1 MAFPN
6 TKRGADGKFA
16 KVDPVE
22 EQGRRPDDV
31 PVQQNPNPEEGLGVG
46 GTAIYSGYI
55 EEREKDAELRGTR
68 KYRTYSDCLANVAI
82 VAAGVRAFL
91 NFVADAEW
99 KAEPADPENEQ
110 AVELAQDVETMLHD
124 MDTPL
129 HRAVRRLAMF
139 KFYGFACS
147 EWIAK
152 RRDDGIIAMRDL
164 QARPQVT
171 IERWVLAADGT
182 VEGII
187 QRSPQTSRDI
197 PIPRKKL
204 VYVVDDALN
213 DSPEGLGLFRHITET
228 CKRLRRF
235 QQLEG
240 FGYEGDL
247 RGIPVGRAPIAELE
261 TMIKQKKL
269 TKAKA
274 EELLSGLDSFIR
286 NHIKNP
292 NLGILL
298 DSTPYK
304 QTGEN
309 RTPSSTPQWD
319 IELLDGG
326 TYSLEEVA
334 EAIMRMN
341 REIARILGVEHMLL
355 GENSAGT
362 RSLSSDK
369 VAAFAQLVDG
379 ALKEV
384 RIQMEKDWLGPIWEL
399 NGWDPELKPTL
410 KVESQSFRDP
420 MEIAEVFRSL
430 AAAGVQVDRQDEA
443 VQELM
448 DLMGVSRL
456 KPLEDI
462 DADLVLSAEQ
472 AQENAMQV
480 MEGKAM
486 LSQGDGDDEG
496 SGRPAQN
503 SSGDSRPQEE
513 SARRGN

>member
-6 TKRGADGKFA
+6 TNRGNDGKFA
-16 KVDPVE
+16 KVDPIE
-22 EQGRRPDDV
+22 EQGRRPDDAT
-31 PVQQNPNPEEGLGVG
+31 PPSNPNPEEGIGVG

-55 EEREKDAELRGTR
+55 EERESNADLRGVR

-91 NFVADAEW
+91 NFVGDAEW
-99 KAEPADPENEQ
+99 RAEPADAENEQ
-110 AVELAQDVETMLHD
+110 AVELAKDVEVMLHD

-129 HRAVRRLAMF
+129 HRAVRRLAVF
-139 KFYGFACS
+139 KFYGFAVS

-152 RRDDGIIAMRDL
+152 RRDDGTIAMKDL

-171 IERWVLAADGT
+171 IERWALAADGT
-182 VEGII
+182 VEGVV

-197 PIPRKKL
+197 PIPREKL

-213 DSPEGLGLFRHITET
+213 DSPEGLGLFRHITDT

-240 FGYEGDL
+240 FGYESDL
-247 RGIPVGRAPIAELE
+247 RGIPVGRAPIAELDD
-261 TMIKQKKL
+261 MVRKKKL

-274 EELLSGLDSFIR
+274 EEMLEGLNSFIR

-292 NLGILL
+292 NLGVLL

-304 QTGEN
+304 QSGEN
-309 RTPSSTPQWD
+309 RTPSNTPMWG

-326 TYSLEEVA
+326 SYSLAEVA

-369 VAAFAQLVDG
+369 VAAFAQLVDS

-420 MEIAEVFRSL
+420 MEIAEVFRAL

-456 KPLEDI
+456 KPLEDV
-462 DADLVLSAEQ
+462 DADLVLSASE
-472 AQENAMQV
+472 AQENAMAI
-480 MEGKAM
+480 MEGRQM
-486 LSQGDGDDEG
+486 NQQGGADQERGG
-496 SGRPAQN
+496 APAQE
-503 SSGDSRPQEE
+503 SSGDERDDAEDEQ
-513 SARRGN
+513 